1 MLTRLRHLWT
11 HHRLLTL
18 LFAAALAATAF
29 FGVRTVRQAIYWADP
44 AHQNQPL
51 EAWMPPNYVGM
62 SYKLPPEVLIPILGL
77 NPGGPRE
84 RVTMGDI
91 AAAQGITLTELQSRI
106 EAAAEAHRAARG
118 D

>member
-1 MLTRLRHLWT
+1 MRHLWT

-44 AHQNQPL
+44 AHLDQPL
-51 EAWMPPNYVGM
+51 EPWMPPNYVGM
-62 SYKLPPEVLIPILGL
+62 SYGLPPEVLIPILGL
-77 NPGGPRE
+77 DADGPRQ
-84 RVTMGDI
+84 RITMGEV
-91 AAAQGITLTELQSRI
+91 AAAQGITLRELQSRI
-106 EAAAEAHRAARG
+106 EAAAQAHRAARG

>member
-18 LFAAALAATAF
+18 LFAAALASTAF

-51 EAWMPPNYVGM
+51 EPWMPPNYVGM
-62 SYKLPPEVLIPILGL
+62 SYGLPPDVLGPLLGL
-77 NPGGPRE
+77 DPDAPRV
-84 RVTMGDI
+84 RITMAEI